1 MNRKDCFVWIPLVL
15 VAMTFTSVSA
25 EGTHQA
31 ASERNAITVSLSGP
45 MTVCASPRCTEFK
58 TGLRDDSA
66 WKLTAAQVFSG
77 GTYISLDWGD
87 NQAVRDKIFSYRLP
101 SSLSDTRMPV
111 AKVTGRMTF
120 QRLGVIQDML
130 KKDGGDIRVPCGAD
144 NDTLIPVLEI
154 ESLTVE
160 LGDQL
165 IQLRELH
172 EMLRFEIRVFVAGT
186 GTEIG

>member
-1 MNRKDCFVWIPLVL
+1 MNLKDYFIWIPLVL
-15 VAMTFTSVSA
+15 LAMTLTSVHA
-25 EGTHQA
+25 EDTHRA
-31 ASERNAITVSLSGP
+31 APGRNAIAVSLSGP
-45 MTVCASPRCTEFK
+45 LTVCASPRCPGFRP
-58 TGLRDDSA
+58 GLRDDSA

-87 NQAVRDKIFSYRLP
+87 NQVIRDKILSWRVP
-101 SSLSDTRMPV
+101 SSLSDLRTPV

-130 KKDGGDIRVPCGAD
+130 KKDGGDIHVPCGAD

-160 LGDQL
+160 LGDHQ
-165 IQLRELH
+165 QELL
-172 EMLRFEIRVFVAGT
+172 EMFRFETRVFVAGR
-186 GTEIG
+186 GTEQ